1 LPAKL
6 ANLSVGLFL
15 NPSDVILKMPFDLSL
30 AHTFPATEG
39 DNVGGG
45 LKVLLDQDHCFDE
58 ILAAGHRC
66 LLLDFDHLIL
76 VWRQAVRAPPGHSRG
91 PLPHYYAKGYET
103 SKSATYKF

>member
-1 LPAKL
+1 
-6 ANLSVGLFL
+6 
-15 NPSDVILKMPFDLSL
+15 MPFDLSR

-45 LKVLLDQDHCFDE
+45 LKVLLDQDHRFDE

-76 VWRQAVRAPPGHSRG
+76 VWR
-91 PLPHYYAKGYET
+91 
-103 SKSATYKF
+103 